1 MNVRGFAALAR
12 MHRFRMD
19 QHRRKAAE
27 VEAMRTKFMNQDATL
42 EQELTRETNAVSQAD
57 LAMTNFG
64 IYAQHIEARRET
76 LAESITEAT
85 RALGRINENMASEY
99 REAKKFELALER
111 EGKRQKHLA
120 AKLEQAQLDEIG
132 LTYSRR
138 SAR

>member
-19 QHRRKAAE
+19 QHRRKAIE
-27 VEAMRTKFMNQDATL
+27 VEAMRTNFMNQDAAL

-76 LAESITEAT
+76 LAESIAEAT
-85 RALGRINENMASEY
+85 RALGRINENMASEF

-111 EGKRQKHLA
+111 EGKRQQHLA

-138 SAR
+138 AAV